1 VTTKGSIFEKGASFT
16 DRAPIAQGQSM
27 VVDQG
32 TGFLFLS
39 ARIAKVGEMQYFRQG
54 RNITVEVIPAYL
66 FSDKTL
72 ASFNRM
78 PIVSTV
84 EHPNIPE
91 IFLTPE
97 TVKQYIV
104 GSMIRAYRDKD
115 EPDLYLTGDFVVYD
129 SVTIAQILSG
139 ELRELSP
146 AYKTNLIF
154 SGIPDRYIQGDRY
167 DVNHVAYTRLGRAG
181 HDVSILDSVKALGS
195 DTGKIWYHCCDSL
208 AVDQTLGV
216 DDMTTG
222 NANTTAV
229 HTVKRYGIE
238 VVADSQNLDALE
250 DMAKTAKDAPDMTK
264 SMDAMSK
271 RMGVYDSAM
280 KKMMGVDALPEDAEA
295 LETMLT
301 GFLAKLQAME
311 TAVSTPAS
319 IEDIPVDSLNAYI
332 TEKVKARTT
341 LENQVRTV
349 TGVVSLDGLTDRQ
362 VKVMALKKVNPKYD
376 DKDLPDTA
384 VDSAYDF
391 ASPSFKPVKLQLP
404 VVPPQGTKTVD
415 SGDGSATEFGS
426 GRQKLLDRSKK

>member
-1 VTTKGSIFEKGASFT
+1 MTTKGSILENIILT

-27 VVDQG
+27 TVDES

-39 ARIAKVGEMQYFRQG
+39 ARIAKVGEMRYVRQG
-54 RNITVEVIPAYL
+54 KNITVEVIPAYL
-66 FSDKTL
+66 FSKKTL
-72 ASFNRM
+72 DSFNRM
-78 PIVSTV
+78 PIICTN
-84 EHPNIPE
+84 EHPDVPE
-91 IFLTPE
+91 ILLTPE
-97 TVKQYIV
+97 TAKQFIV
-104 GSMIRAYRDKD
+104 GNLIRAYRDKD
-115 EPDLYLTGDFVVYD
+115 QPDIYLTGDFVVYD

-139 ELRELSP
+139 ELKELSP
-146 AYKTNLIF
+146 GYNTCLMF
-154 SGIPDRYIQGDRY
+154 SGIPDRYIQGDR

-181 HDVSILDSVKALGS
+181 HDVSILDSVKALGT
-195 DTGKIWYHCCDSL
+195 DTEKLWYHCLDSL

-229 HTVKRYGIE
+229 HTVKRYGIV
-238 VVADSQNLDALE
+238 VVADSENLDALE
-250 DMAKTAKDAPDMTK
+250 DMARTAKDAPDMTK

-362 VKVMALKKVNPKYD
+362 VKVMALKKINPKYD
-376 DKDLPDTA
+376 DKELTDLA
-384 VDSAYDF
+384 VDSAFDF
-391 ASPSFKPVKLQLP
+391 ASPNFKPVKLQLP
-404 VVPPQGTKTVD
+404 VIPNQSTKTVD